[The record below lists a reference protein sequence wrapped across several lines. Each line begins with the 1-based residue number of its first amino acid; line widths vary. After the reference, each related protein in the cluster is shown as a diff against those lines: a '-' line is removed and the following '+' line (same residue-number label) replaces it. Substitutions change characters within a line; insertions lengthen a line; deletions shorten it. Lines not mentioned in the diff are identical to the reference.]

1 MFMTFVSVFTNY
13 YNGNSGDTTTGSVG
27 GAGFGTS
34 D

>member
-1 MFMTFVSVFTNY
+1 MFMTFVSVFTN

-27 GAGFGTS
+27 GARFGTS